1 TWTLPKLRDEL
12 ASGAERLTL
21 EIEGDDKHIELTHDL
36 SESER
41 AILLDGGLLNHLR
54 QGDGSGWDAEH
65 ADEDHDHAHVL
76 RGEQGYGG
84 HHG

>member
-1 TWTLPKLRDEL
+1 MCLDGREHLPDVPRSGGPRLGREQPRGGLR
-12 ASGAERLTL
+12 AR
-21 EIEGDDKHIELTHDL
+21 L

-54 QGDGSGWDAEH
+54 QGDASGWDAEH